1 MTQREATTKKT
12 MTPTLQKHYIDS
24 FLLEMYW
31 KGKWMST
38 MDYTPENVSNLQKIW
53 YKVNSI
59 SDKIEYY
66 KL

>member
-1 MTQREATTKKT
+1 

-31 KGKWMST
+31 KGKWMSK